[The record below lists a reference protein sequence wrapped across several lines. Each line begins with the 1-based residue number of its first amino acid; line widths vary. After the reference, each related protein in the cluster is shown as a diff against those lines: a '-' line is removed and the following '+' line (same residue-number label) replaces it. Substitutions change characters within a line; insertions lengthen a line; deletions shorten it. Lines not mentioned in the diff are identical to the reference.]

1 MLNRWQEAYQ
11 KKLMTAE
18 DAVKLIPHNVL
29 LAGALTNGQPPA
41 LLNAMAK
48 RMADGDLR
56 GVTYMCSLAV
66 RPLEL
71 HNPATIEKINRY
83 NTVDVMYS
91 GPIERYYINQGL
103 FSYIPHRLFDGPKM
117 AGNVGMGAAVIS
129 VSPMDRHGFFSTG
142 TNPDYLYGF
151 IKHNPGCIILAEV
164 NEHMPRTYGNNHFHI
179 TELSAVVENNVEL
192 VALPDIPISDKD
204 DRIGQYIAEYVQ
216 DGACLQLGIGTIPN
230 AVARHL
236 LDKKELGIHS
246 EMLCDNM
253 LDLYEKGVIT
263 GNKKRLLAGKW
274 VACFAFGSQKL
285 YDFINENPLVEMYD
299 SEFVN
304 DPYNIGL
311 NDNVIAINATLEV
324 DLAGQCASEA
334 IGTKQYS
341 GSGGQVDFME
351 GAWRSKGGKA
361 FLALYSTYTDKSGEV
376 KSRICPTLSPGSM
389 VTTTRNDVQYIVTEY
404 GVADL
409 KGYDVR
415 KRVKDLINIAHP
427 DFRDWLTFE
436 AKKLNYIV

>member
-1 MLNRWQEAYQ
+1 
-11 KKLMTAE
+11 MTAE
-18 DAVKLIPHNVL
+18 DAVKLIPDNIL

-41 LLNAMAK
+41 LLNAMSK

-71 HNPATIEKINRY
+71 HNPATIEKINLY
-83 NTVDVMYS
+83 NAVDVMYS
-91 GPIERYYINQGL
+91 GPIERYYLNQGL
-103 FSYIPHRLFDGPKM
+103 FSYIPHRLFDGPQM
-117 AGNVGMGAAVIS
+117 AGNVGMEAAVIT
-129 VSPMDRHGFFSTG
+129 VSPMDRHGYFSTG

-151 IKHNPGCIILAEV
+151 VKHNPGCLILAEV
-164 NEHMPRTYGNNHFHI
+164 NEHMPRTFGNNHFHV
-179 TELSAVVENNVEL
+179 TELNAIVENNVPL
-192 VALPDIPISDKD
+192 VTLPDMPLSDKD
-204 DRIGQYIAEYVQ
+204 DLIGQYIAEYVP

-236 LDKKELGIHS
+236 SDKKDLGIHS

-253 LDLYEKGVIT
+253 LDLYEQGAIT
-263 GNKKRLLAGKW
+263 GRRKRLLPGKW
-274 VACFAFGSQKL
+274 AACFALGSQRL
-285 YDFINENPLVEMYD
+285 YDFIHENPLVEMHD

-304 DPYNIGL
+304 DPCNIGL

-334 IGTKQYS
+334 IGTRQYS

-361 FLALYSTYTDKSGEV
+361 FLALYSTYTDKSGTV
-376 KSRICPTLSPGSM
+376 KSRINPTLSPGSM
-389 VTTTRNDVQYIVTEY
+389 VTTTRNDVQYVVTEY

-409 KGYDVR
+409 KGYNLR
-415 KRVKDLINIAHP
+415 KRTRALINIAHP

-436 AKKLNYIV
+436 AQKLNYLR

>member
-1 MLNRWQEAYQ
+1 MNQRWGEMY
-11 KKLMTAE
+11 KSKLMTAE
-18 DAVKLIPHNVL
+18 DAVKLIPNGVL
-29 LAGALTNGQPPA
+29 LASALTNGQPPA
-41 LLNAMAK
+41 LLNALAD
-48 RMADGDLR
+48 RMATGDLR

-66 RPLEL
+66 RMLEL
-71 HNPATIEKINRY
+71 HKPEIIAKINQY
-83 NTVDVMYS
+83 NTIDVMYS

-103 FSYIPHRLFDGPKM
+103 YSYIPHRLFDGPKM
-117 AGNVGMGAAVIS
+117 AGNVGMQAALIT
-129 VSPMDRHGFFSTG
+129 VSPMDKHGYFSTG

-179 TELSAVVENNVEL
+179 SELAAIVENNIPL
-192 VALPDIPISDKD
+192 VSLPDIPISEKD
-204 DRIGQYIAEYVQ
+204 ELIGQFIAEHVK

-253 LDLYEKGVIT
+253 LDLYDKGVIT
-263 GNKKRLLAGKW
+263 GTKKRLLPGKW
-274 VACFAFGSQKL
+274 VACFAFGSQRL
-285 YDFINENPLVEMYD
+285 YDFINENPLVEMHD

-304 DPYNIGL
+304 DPCNIGL

-341 GSGGQVDFME
+341 GSGGQMDFME

-389 VTTTRNDVQYIVTEY
+389 VTTTRNDVQYVVTEY

-409 KGYDVR
+409 KGYDLR
-415 KRVKDLINIAHP
+415 KRIKDIINIAHP

-436 AKKLNYIV
+436 AKKLNYI

>member
-1 MLNRWQEAYQ
+1 MNERWGEMYR
-11 KKLMTAE
+11 KKLRTAE
-18 DAVKLIPHNVL
+18 EAVKLIPHGVL
-29 LAGALTNGQPPA
+29 LASALTNGQPPA
-41 LLNAMAK
+41 LLNALAR
-48 RMADGDLR
+48 RMADGNLR
-56 GVTYMCSLAV
+56 GLNYMCSLAV
-66 RPLEL
+66 RMLEL
-71 HNPATIEKINRY
+71 HNPEIIAKINQF

-103 FSYIPHRLFDGPKM
+103 YSYIPHRLFDGPKM
-117 AGNVGMGAAVIS
+117 AGNVGMGAAVIT
-129 VSPMDRHGFFSTG
+129 VSPMDKHGYFSTG

-164 NEHMPRTYGNNHFHI
+164 NEYMPRTYGNNHFHI
-179 TELSAVVENNVEL
+179 SELAAVVENNVPL
-192 VALPDIPISDKD
+192 VALPDIPISEKD
-204 DRIGQYIAEYVQ
+204 ELIGQFIAEHVQ

-253 LDLYEKGVIT
+253 LDLYEQGVIT
-263 GNKKRLLAGKW
+263 GSKKRLLPGKW
-274 VACFAFGSQKL
+274 VACFAFGSQRL
-285 YDFINENPLVEMYD
+285 YDFINENPLVEMHD

-304 DPYNIGL
+304 DPCNIGM

-376 KSRICPTLSPGSM
+376 KSRICPTLSFGSM
-389 VTTTRNDVQYIVTEY
+389 VTTTRNDVQYVVTEY

-409 KGYDVR
+409 KGYDLR

-427 DFRDWLTFE
+427 DFREWLTFE